1 MPEHR
6 ALIRRWL
13 QASTAE
19 TVLALQAPWVKQGWF
34 DDATAWIQ
42 AQLAQRHIQA
52 VGPIVQERVW
62 ALSCVM
68 RVGVALLL
76 YCLKSW
82 FFSDLCGSPVQSTLR
97 SSDEFQGWP
106 RHRHL

>member
-1 MPEHR
+1 MEHFAGCEMQRSSQIGLLIFAWRHDLGLR
-6 ALIRRWL
+6 AVRHPRRPDL
-13 QASTAE
+13 GQE
-19 TVLALQAPWVKQGWF
+19 VK
-34 DDATAWIQ
+34 
-42 AQLAQRHIQA
+42 
-52 VGPIVQERVW
+52 
-62 ALSCVM
+62 
-68 RVGVALLL
+68 GVALLL